1 MKKFAYVTVT
11 MAILSSVVLFYP
23 VAAQVVTCDEQTGQA
38 VGYVGG
44 DASTLAVL
52 DGMTND
58 TNQLRLRLR
67 NKGANFQPTNNY
79 PVTSNKRMTGAA
91 GDFNLDGFV
100 DLVQGGRDCDDNA
113 NMSDTNLSIHLSK
126 GLDPSDPT
134 RFAFHPPVYIDY
146 LTTIL
151 GGTYEITALGTG
163 DYDRD
168 GDPDIAALDWQG
180 ILWIFW
186 NRFVEN
192 LQDPGSEPIFD
203 PVPTPV
209 LGSRD
214 TSDLINDG
222 YGEYGTGA
230 TQWRWESNIESV
242 DFDGDD
248 DLDLVV
254 GVPSGYAS
262 SRYGEVVIFVN
273 DGTGVFS
280 LLIKSAKNFIN
291 PYSGQYGVDGVAAGD
306 FDGDGRA
313 DIVCG
318 SVHSRSIYFYQG
330 DGLGNFTRRSA
341 RTITI
346 PVNSG
351 SCTMLRAGDLEG
363 DGDLDLVLATDG
375 HVTNAPGGFV
385 FWYESLNNG
394 SFISHPIPNTGGQI
408 SPSGDLDS
416 GALGDF
422 DADDDIDFFV
432 ADGNDSLNCYFFM
445 NDAYE
450 TYVPQGTTSSNN
462 RVSCDFQNLGYAIV
476 SATMTAQVDL
486 PSGTTVT
493 FYLSNSNDEN
503 GQPKW
508 EGPVTSGRVWN
519 FQAPGLFLR
528 WAAEVTSA
536 DERTTPGIRS
546 VDFTYT
552 YIGRREYSRTSQ
564 ATLLAD
570 VNASHDGDEEV
581 LYSASFEFPNWRG
594 HLRAWDVSALDLR
607 YTKNSELK
615 DIRDANA
622 HFRFDA
628 GELLTARSWNTRTVY
643 TAYDAQDDDKM
654 NDRLDFRTA
663 DKDILDGYL
672 GLGEN
677 SPEVEPLIEWAL
689 GRDRSWK
696 LGDINHSSPQAVGPP
711 VGTASLMGSGYE
723 AFKSAYAERTKV
735 VFAGANDG
743 MLHCFDAGTLEELW
757 AFIPNNLLWK
767 LKKMRI
773 VDPDCG
779 EYLSHEYFVDGT
791 PAVQD
796 AYFGGAW
803 HTILVCG
810 QAAGWGR
817 NNKCYYFCLD
827 VTNTLDPQP
836 LWEFTDELTMG
847 ETWSV
852 PAIGKVQ
859 AVDRWI
865 AFFGSGYDNDTA
877 NTVGNVLY
885 ALDVETGLA
894 VSTLE
899 LRENGESSPYGIQ
912 NTLPG
917 SPAAADLNNDGFIDF
932 IYIGDL
938 LGRLWRVTAT
948 SLPPSE
954 WEATVVYRDPD
965 RNPIITKP
973 AIQEILAEN
982 AVKIYF
988 GTGGDERAPNDGY
1001 YAFMAVKDYGADA
1014 ASISWYLGPDSIA
1027 EHYSINLTLKKG
1039 DLGQGDKVWADPVIA
1054 DRLIYIATLRNSIE
1068 NLNPC
1073 LNLLGYG
1080 KIYARYTVGNQV
1092 GGSAL
1097 LNMATGEVTEYLYT
1111 KQKVR
1116 SAVTVGATQSVRSD
1130 GLPDLT
1136 KRKIYIQSYTR
1147 PEANEEPPSEV
1158 LAQAVKGSGYILVKS
1173 WREVLKVYR

>member
-1 MKKFAYVTVT
+1 MKKFVYFTV
-11 MAILSSVVLFYP
+11 AITILVSLVLFYP
-23 VAAQVVTCDEQTGQA
+23 VAAQVVSCDEQTGRA

-58 TNQLRLRLR
+58 TTQLRLRLK

-91 GDFNLDGFV
+91 ADFNLDGYV
-100 DLVQGGRDCDDNA
+100 DLAQGGRGCDNNA
-113 NMSDTNLSIHLSK
+113 NLSDTNLSIHISR
-126 GLDPSDPT
+126 GVDPSDDT
-134 RFAFHPPVYIDY
+134 RFAFAPPEDIDY
-146 LTTIL
+146 MAALP
-151 GGTYEITALGTG
+151 GGTFEIAALGTG
-163 DYDRD
+163 DYDGD
-168 GDPDIAALDWQG
+168 GDPDLAMLDWQG
-180 ILWIFW
+180 VCWIVW

-192 LQDPGSEPIFD
+192 LQDPGTEPIFD
-203 PVPTPV
+203 PMPTPV
-209 LGSRD
+209 LRD
-214 TSDLINDG
+214 KTASDLINDG
-222 YGEYGTGA
+222 YGEYGSSAGH
-230 TQWRWESNIESV
+230 WRWESNIESV

-262 SRYGEVVIFVN
+262 TRYGLVVIFVN

-280 LLIKSAKNFIN
+280 LLLKNPKNFIN
-291 PYSGQYGVDGVAAGD
+291 PYAGQYGVDGVAAGD
-306 FDGDGRA
+306 FDGDGRV
-313 DIVCG
+313 DIICG
-318 SVHSRSIYFYQG
+318 SVHSRSIYYFQG
-330 DGLGNFTRRSA
+330 DGLGNFTQRSS

-346 PVNSG
+346 PLNSG

-385 FWYESLNNG
+385 FWFESNNDG
-394 SFISHPIPNTGGQI
+394 TFIRHAIPNSGGQV

-422 DADDDIDFFV
+422 DYDDDIDFFV

-450 TYVPQGTTSSNN
+450 TYVPRGTTSSNN
-462 RVSCDFQNLGYAIV
+462 RVSCDFQDLGFAII
-476 SATMTAQVDL
+476 SATMTAEVDL
-486 PSGTTVT
+486 PGGTAVT

-503 GQPKW
+503 GNPKW
-508 EGPVTSGRVWN
+508 EGPVTPGQVWN

-528 WAAEVTSA
+528 WAAEVTSVN
-536 DERTTPGIRS
+536 ETVTPGIRN
-546 VDFTYT
+546 VNFTYS
-552 YIGRREYSRTSQ
+552 YISRREYSRTSQ

-570 VNASHDGDEEV
+570 INTSHDGDEEV

-622 HFRFDA
+622 LFRFDA
-628 GELLTARSWNTRTVY
+628 GELLAARSWNSRVVY

-654 NDRLDFRTA
+654 NDRLDFQTA
-663 DKDILDGYL
+663 EKAILDGYL

-677 SPEVEPLIEWAL
+677 SPEVEPLIEWVL
-689 GRDRSWK
+689 GRDREWK
-696 LGDINHSSPQAVGPP
+696 LGDINHSSPLALGPP
-711 VGTASLMGSGYE
+711 TGMDSVMGSGYE
-723 AFKSAYAERTKV
+723 TFKAAYADRPKV

-743 MLHCFDAGTLEELW
+743 MLHCFAADTLEELW

-791 PAVQD
+791 PAIQD
-796 AYFGGAW
+796 VYFGGAW
-803 HTILVCG
+803 HTVLVCG

-817 NNKCYYFCLD
+817 NNKCCYFCLD
-827 VTNTLDPQP
+827 ITNVLDPQP

-865 AFFGSGYDNDTA
+865 AFFGSGYDNDAA
-877 NTVGNVLY
+877 NTVGHYLY
-885 ALDVETGLA
+885 ALDVETGLP

-899 LRENGESSPYGIQ
+899 LRENSESSPYGIQ

-917 SPAAADLNNDGFIDF
+917 SPSIADLDNDGFIDF
-932 IYIGDL
+932 VYIGDL
-938 LGRLWRVTAT
+938 LGRVWRVTAT
-948 SLPPSE
+948 SLPPSD
-954 WEATVVYRDPD
+954 WDADVVYRDPAK
-965 RNPIITKP
+965 NPIITKP
-973 AIQEILAEN
+973 AIQAILAEN
-982 AVKIYF
+982 AIKVYV
-988 GTGGDERAPNDGY
+988 GTGGDERAPNDGS
-1001 YAFMAVKDYGADA
+1001 YAFMALKDYGGSEA
-1014 ASISWYLGPDSIA
+1014 AISWYLGPDSIA
-1027 EHYSINLTLKKG
+1027 LYYNINLTLKKG
-1039 DLGQGDKVWADPVIA
+1039 ELGQGDKVWADPVIA

-1097 LNMATGEVTEYLYT
+1097 LNMATGEVTEYLFT

-1116 SAVTVGATQSVRSD
+1116 SAVTVGATQSISSE
-1130 GLPDLT
+1130 GLPDLK
-1136 KRKIYIQSYTR
+1136 KRKIYVQSYTR
-1147 PEANEEPPSEV
+1147 PDANEEPPSEV
-1158 LAQAVKGSGYILVKS
+1158 LAQAIKGSGYILVKS
-1173 WREVLKVYR
+1173 WREVLKIYR

>member
-1 MKKFAYVTVT
+1 MKKFAYVTVA
-11 MAILSSVVLFYP
+11 MAILLSVVLFYP
-23 VAAQVVTCDEQTGQA
+23 VAAQVVSCDEQTGQA

-44 DASTLAVL
+44 DASTLAAL

-58 TNQLRLRLR
+58 TGQLRLRLR
-67 NKGANFQPTNNY
+67 NKGANFKASNNY
-79 PVTSNKRMTGAA
+79 PVTSNRRMTGAA
-91 GDFNLDGFV
+91 ADFNLDGFV
-100 DLVQGGRDCDDNA
+100 DLIQGGRGCDNNA
-113 NMSDTNLSIHLSK
+113 AASDTNLSLHLSR
-126 GLDPSDPT
+126 GLLASDST
-134 RFAFHPPVYIDY
+134 RFDFRSPIYIDY
-146 LTTIL
+146 LTTIID
-151 GGTYEITALGTG
+151 GTYEMIALGAG
-163 DYDRD
+163 DYDGD
-168 GDPDIAALDWQG
+168 GDPDVAALDWQG

-192 LQDPGSEPIFD
+192 TQDPGTEPIFD
-203 PVPTPV
+203 SIPTPV
-209 LGSRD
+209 LG
-214 TSDLINDG
+214 TKAASDLINDG
-222 YGEYGTGA
+222 YGEYGSGVTH
-230 TQWRWESNIESV
+230 WRWESNIESA
-242 DFDGDD
+242 DFDGDE
-248 DLDLVV
+248 DLDLIV
-254 GVPSGYAS
+254 GVPSGFAS
-262 SRYGEVVIFVN
+262 DCYGQVVIFVN
-273 DGTGVFS
+273 DGMGTFS
-280 LLIKSAKNFIN
+280 LLIKNPKNHIN
-291 PYSGQYGVDGVAAGD
+291 PYNGQYGVDGVAAGD
-306 FDGDGRA
+306 FDGDGKL

-318 SVHSRSIYFYQG
+318 SVHSRDLYFYQG
-330 DGLGNFTRRSA
+330 DGLGNFTRRNA

-346 PVNSG
+346 PASRG
-351 SCTMLRAGDLEG
+351 SCTMLRSGDLEG
-363 DGDLDLVLATDG
+363 DGDTDLVLATDG

-385 FWYESLNNG
+385 FWYENLNNG
-394 SFISHPIPNTGGQI
+394 SFLQHSIPNSGAQV

-422 DADDDIDFFV
+422 DNDDDIDFFV

-445 NDAYE
+445 NDVYD
-450 TYVPQGTTSSNN
+450 TYVSRGTSSSNN
-462 RVSCDFQNLGYAIV
+462 RVSCDFQSLGYAIV
-476 SATMTAQVDL
+476 SATMTARVDL
-486 PSGTTVT
+486 PSGTTVA

-503 GQPKW
+503 GRPKW
-508 EGPVTSGRVWN
+508 EGPVTSGQVWN

-528 WAAEVTSA
+528 WGVEVTTA
-536 DERTTPGIRS
+536 NEAVTPGIRS
-546 VDFTYT
+546 IDFTYS

-570 VNASHDGDEEV
+570 VNANHDGDEEV
-581 LYSASFEFPNWRG
+581 LYSASFEFPSWRG

-622 HFRFDA
+622 LFRFDA
-628 GELLTARSWNTRTVY
+628 GELLAARSWNSRVVY

-654 NDRLDFRTA
+654 NDRLDFRTTE
-663 DKDILDGYL
+663 KSILDGYL

-677 SPEVEPLIEWAL
+677 SPEVEPLIEWVL
-689 GRDRSWK
+689 GRGRDWK
-696 LGDINHSSPQAVGPP
+696 LGDINHSSPQALGPP
-711 VGTASLMGSGYE
+711 AGVESQMGSGYE
-723 AFKSAYAERTKV
+723 SFKMAYADRPKV
-735 VFAGANDG
+735 IFVGANAG

-767 LKKMRI
+767 LKKMRV

-791 PAVQD
+791 PAVSDVYIQ
-796 AYFGGAW
+796 GAW
-803 HTILVCG
+803 HTVLICG

-827 VTNTLDPQP
+827 VTNPLDPRP

-852 PAIGKVQ
+852 PAIGKVE
-859 AVDRWI
+859 AVNKWI

-877 NTVGNVLY
+877 NEVGHCLY
-885 ALDVETGLA
+885 ALDIETGLP

-899 LRENGESSPYGIQ
+899 LQENKNTSPYGIQ

-917 SPAAADLNNDGFIDF
+917 SPSIADLDNDGYTDF
-932 IYIGDL
+932 VYIGDL
-938 LGRLWRVTAT
+938 LGRLWRVRTAA
-948 SLPPSE
+948 LPPSD
-954 WEATVVYRDPD
+954 WEATVIYRDPACD
-965 RNPIITKP
+965 PIITKP
-973 AIQEILAEN
+973 AVQEILAEN
-982 AVKIYF
+982 AVKVYF

-1001 YAFMAVKDYGADA
+1001 YSFMAIKDVGADA
-1014 ASISWYLGPDSIA
+1014 GYISWYLGPDSIA
-1027 EHYSINLTLKKG
+1027 EYYDINLTLKKG
-1039 DLGQGDKVWADPVIA
+1039 ELGQGDKVWADPVIA

-1097 LNMATGEVTEYLYT
+1097 LNMATGEVTEYIYT

-1116 SAVTVGATQSVRSD
+1116 SAVTVGATQTVRRE
-1130 GLPDLT
+1130 GLPDLK

-1158 LAQAVKGSGYILVKS
+1158 LAQAIKGSGYILVKS